1 MVDYKN
7 IAFNLDK
14 NITQQWDTLVDEAK
28 NLFLEHCK
36 NTKEL
41 DAFYEELC
49 KIDNLGGLTTD
60 VLATAY
66 ERLSDEWWEP
76 TPKT

>member
-1 MVDYKN
+1 MVDYKD

-14 NITQQWDTLVDEAK
+14 NVTHQWDTLVDEAK
-28 NLFLEHCK
+28 DLFLEHCE

-41 DAFYEELC
+41 DAFYEEIC
-49 KIDNLGGLTTD
+49 KVDNLGGLTTD

-66 ERLSDEWWEP
+66 ERLSDEMWEP
-76 TPKT
+76 DNKA